1 MMNAVISLFH
11 FSMKG
16 VKMMDI
22 MDIAHQCQDI
32 LKENG
37 VDSWCDID
45 EIIARKNA
53 DGTVGYRVIA
63 TDREDDSNMYA
74 VRIDIPGYMQFQEIA
89 EWDYSIDSWLF
100 KELENGFDLI
110 YMPLG
115 NHYGTWCYIDEV
127 RNGVEYSKGLN
138 KYLHYCKTHNIS
150 KNTIALEDYV
160 STNVPDVM
168 DLYIETVNDYTII
181 DEISFS
187 GKTVVLGYNK
197 NASSKY
203 ATWLTS
209 PNRENGYSLANY
221 YPDAYSALS
230 GFKSRSHKILDDY
243 LYKMHNNEL
252 SLHMKVEHER

>member
-1 MMNAVISLFH
+1 MMNTVISLFH
-11 FSMKG
+11 FSMK
-16 VKMMDI
+16 VIMMDI

-63 TDREDDSNMYA
+63 TDREDDSNVYA
-74 VRIDIPGYMQFQEIA
+74 VRIDIPEHMQVQEIA
-89 EWDYSIDSWLF
+89 EWEYTIDGWLF
-100 KELENGFDLI
+100 KELEKGYDLI
-110 YMPLG
+110 YMPLSS
-115 NHYGTWCYIDEV
+115 HYGTWCYIDDV
-127 RNGVEYSKGLN
+127 RNNIEFKKGLN
-138 KYLHYCKTHNIS
+138 KYLHFCKTHNIS
-150 KNTIALEDYV
+150 KDTIILEDYAV
-160 STNVPDVM
+160 KDVPDVM
-168 DLYIETVNDYTII
+168 DLYVEIVNDYKIVN
-181 DEISFS
+181 EISFDD
-187 GKTVVLGYNK
+187 KTVILGYNK
-197 NASSKY
+197 DASLKY
-203 ATWLTS
+203 ATWMTS
-209 PNRENGYSLANY
+209 PDRKNGYSLANY